1 MKIIK
6 WYIFL
11 IFLCSLTIVSEAQT
25 SFVDSDL
32 VTRACPGGVCSPC
45 SAGFCPSS
53 FICPPNGTNGG
64 GGTGS
69 SGICANFCCVNAQ
82 TLNVSNTVNVACEN
96 VSGNLTVGGSVLV
109 GGSLIV
115 EGESDFKGDVCAEQ
129 NLTVG
134 DNATIGGD
142 ATVSGSLNV
151 NDGAFIN
158 GLLTINGNEIVNGS
172 ITVTGN
178 ETIGG
183 TITVGTTGTINGLLI
198 AAGGLS
204 VFNGETI
211 NNGGL
216 VILSGGANI
225 SGDVVI
231 NGTQTVDDLEV
242 LGNLTVDENAFFNG
256 CNTTVNGTLTTNGPV
271 IMNKGL
277 NIVSG
282 NEVIQTGD
290 LTLNVGNLTV
300 GGQSIFNGPVTANNG
315 ATINNGLTVFGGQT
329 IATGNLTIAT
339 CGNATIGNAL
349 NVTNQITSPS
359 AATLFSLL
367 LTDTTNSTSP
377 STGTLVVNGGVG
389 IAQDLWMGDSIFFQ
403 QVIREG
409 GTPSPFNYYE
419 ETCFDMTFEYSTSTT
434 TVAIQVVRI
443 GNLVNLLIPTMFF
456 DPSAAP
462 DTVHSIT
469 QMPVRFRPF
478 CIVRGAASTV
488 VNDESQLGEYE
499 VNPDGNIIIGLPGAA
514 LGPQPFAS
522 AITVQVDINT
532 ITYNRL
538 SCGCPPALVA

>member
-6 WYIFL
+6 WYLLLLFFCVL
-11 IFLCSLTIVSEAQT
+11 GLNQVHA
-25 SFVDSDL
+25 FVDPEL

-53 FICPPNGTNGG
+53 FICPSNGTSGG
-64 GGTGS
+64 GSTTGAC
-69 SGICANFCCVNAQ
+69 GPCATFCCVNTQ
-82 TLNVSNTVNVACEN
+82 TLNVTNTVNVACEN
-96 VSGNLTVGGSVLV
+96 VSGNLTVGGSILV
-109 GGSLIV
+109 GGDLIV
-115 EGESDFKGDVCAEQ
+115 EGNSDFKGDVCAEQ

-134 DNATIGGD
+134 DNATIGGNE
-142 ATVSGSLNV
+142 TVAGSLNV
-151 NDGAFIN
+151 NNGAFIN
-158 GLLTINGNEIVNGS
+158 GQLTINGNELVNGS
-172 ITVTGN
+172 INVTGN
-178 ETIGG
+178 EKIDLNL
-183 TITVGTTGTINGLLI
+183 TVGGTGTINGVLT
-198 AAGGLS
+198 AAGGL
-204 VFNGETI
+204 VVNGGETI

-225 SGDVVI
+225 TGDVII
-231 NGTQTVDDLEV
+231 NGSETVDDLEV

-282 NEVIQTGD
+282 NEIIQTGD

-339 CGNATIGNAL
+339 CGNATIGNTL
-349 NVTNQITSPS
+349 DVTNQITSPS

-367 LTDTTNSTSP
+367 LTDPTNSTSP
-377 STGTLVVNGGVG
+377 TTGALIVNGGAG
-389 IAQDLWMGDSIFFQ
+389 IAQDLWIGGSEYFQ
-403 QVIREG
+403 EVTREG
-409 GTPSPFNYYE
+409 GTPSAFNYYE
-419 ETCFDMTFEYSTSTT
+419 ETCFDMSFEYNVSTT
-434 TVAIQVVRI
+434 TVTIQVVRV

-462 DTVHSIT
+462 DTVHST
-469 QMPVRFRPF
+469 TVMPERFRPF
-478 CIVRGAASTV
+478 CIVHGAASTV
-488 VNDESQLGEYE
+488 VNNVSQLGEYE
-499 VNPDGNIIIGLPGAA
+499 VNPDGSIIIGLPGPA

-522 AITVQVDINT
+522 DITVQVDINT

-538 SCGCPPALVA
+538 SCGCPPTVVG

>member
-6 WYIFL
+6 WYMFL
-11 IFLCSLTIVSEAQT
+11 LFLSSLNILSQTQT
-25 SFVDSDL
+25 SFIDADL

-69 SGICANFCCVNAQ
+69 SGDCATFCCINTQ
-82 TLNVSNTVNVACEN
+82 TLNVTNTLNVTCEN

-129 NLTVG
+129 NLTVA

-142 ATVSGSLNV
+142 ATIAGELDV
-151 NDGAFIN
+151 NGGVFIN
-158 GLLTINGNEIVNGS
+158 GPVVINGTGIINGDLIVSLNEVINGNLTVNGS
-172 ITVTGN
+172 GV
-178 ETIGG
+178 IGG
-183 TITVGTTGTINGLLI
+183 LLT

-204 VFNGETI
+204 VYNGETI

-231 NGTQTVDDLEV
+231 NGNETVDDLEV

-277 NIVSG
+277 NIISG
-282 NEVIQTGD
+282 NEIIQTGD

-300 GGQSIFNGPVTANNG
+300 GGQSVFNGPVTANNG

-329 IATGNLTIAT
+329 IATGNLTIAN
-339 CGNATIGNAL
+339 CGNATIGNTL
-349 NVTNQITSPS
+349 NVTNQIVSPS

-377 STGTLVVNGGVG
+377 ATGALVVNGGVG

-403 QVIREG
+403 QVTREG
-409 GTPSPFNYYE
+409 GDPDPLNYYE
-419 ETCFDMTFEYSTSTT
+419 ESCFEMTFEYNADTT
-434 TVAIQVVRI
+434 LVTIQVVRI
-443 GNLVNLLIPTMFF
+443 GNLVNLLIPTMFL

-469 QMPVRFRPF
+469 QMPERFRPF

-488 VNDESQLGEYE
+488 VNDVSQLGEYE

-538 SCGCPPALVA
+538 GCGCTA